1 MTMTSAEIRQS
12 FLDFF
17 ASKGHTIVSSAPLV
31 PDDDPTLLFTNAG
44 MNQFKNIFLGLEKR
58 SYTRAVDTQKCM
70 RVSGKHNDLDDV
82 GRDTYHHTFFEMLGN
97 WSFGDYYKKEAIAWA
112 WELLTEVWG
121 LPAERL
127 WATVFED
134 EKGELEADEE
144 AARWWREV
152 TGIDPQH
159 VLFFG
164 RKDNFWEMGETG
176 PCGPCSEIH
185 FDRGPKYCDMQ
196 DVPGHVC
203 GVNGE
208 CGRFLELW
216 NLVFI
221 QYNRDETGRLEPLP
235 AKHVDTGAG
244 FERLVSILQGVDS
257 NYQTDLFSPIMD
269 RIQELAGH
277 SDAEREE
284 NIVAYRVIADHGR
297 AMTFLVGDGVLP
309 GNEGRNYVL
318 RMILRRAAR
327 FGRKIGFQEPFLAEI
342 AKVVIEIMGP
352 HFTELPARQ
361 EFILETIT
369 QEEKRFYRT
378 LDAGLALLDEIMDEL
393 AATGETV
400 IPGKKA
406 FTLWSERGFP
416 LDLTKDI
423 AEEHGFTV
431 DENGYWQAME
441 EHRLISGAG
450 QRFEALDESNM
461 AVYSRLLDD
470 LKQKGKLSP
479 QGVLHLYDGKV
490 DLDTEVVALLKE
502 GKVATSAK
510 EGDEVEVVL
519 TSTPFYV
526 ESGGQV
532 CDIGFIA
539 HYHESESEPRWEVEV
554 QEAYRP
560 LPGLIVHRGKVIA
573 GTPRVGDEVW
583 AVVDYERRLDIAR
596 NHTATHLLHS
606 ELRYVLGEHV
616 QQAGSLVAPDRLR
629 FDFTHS
635 AMLTQDELD
644 AVERS
649 VNDAILAN
657 YPLAVVHTDYH
668 SAVEGGA
675 IALFG
680 EKYGEQVR
688 VIKIG
693 APSEPFS
700 QELCG
705 GTHVSRTGEIGL
717 FRILSESSVGAGVRR
732 IEAVTGRA
740 AQRLAQSRL
749 NVLDA
754 AAAYLNCSPDEVDRK
769 VLGLMGELQKRE
781 KEIER
786 LQRKIAQHDF
796 EALLTQV
803 RDVEGVRVLAAQVE
817 ATSVET
823 LREMSDWFRNRM
835 GSGVI
840 VLGAVMAGKPN
851 FVAAITPD
859 LTQRGLHAG
868 RLVKAV
874 AQVVG
879 GGGGGK
885 PTLAQAGGRD
895 VSRMGEALSLVPGLV
910 EKAVSGGLRPKSQ
923 ISMTKSQ

>member
-1 MTMTSAEIRQS
+1 MTMTSAEIRQG

-17 ASKGHTIVSSAPLV
+17 AGKGHTIVPSASLV
-31 PDDDPTLLFTNAG
+31 PEDDPTLLFTNAG

-58 SYTRAVDTQKCM
+58 AYTRAADTQKCM

-82 GRDTYHHTFFEMLGN
+82 GRDTYHHTFFEMMGN

-112 WELLTEVWG
+112 WELLTEIWG

-127 WATVFED
+127 WATVFKD
-134 EKGELEADEE
+134 DQGELEPDEE
-144 AARWWREV
+144 AERWWRET
-152 TGIDPQH
+152 TGINPRQI
-159 VLFFG
+159 LFFG
-164 RKDNFWEMGETG
+164 RKDNFWEMGDTG
-176 PCGPCSEIH
+176 PCGPCSEVH
-185 FDRGPKYCDMQ
+185 YDRGPEYCDKR
-196 DVPGHVC
+196 DVSNHVC
-203 GVNGE
+203 QVNGD
-208 CGRFLELW
+208 CGRFIELW

-221 QYNRDETGRLEPLP
+221 QYNCDETGHLNPLP
-235 AKHVDTGAG
+235 AQHVDTGAG

-257 NYQTDLFSPIMD
+257 NYETDLFSPVLD
-269 RIQELAGH
+269 RIQELVGH
-277 SDAEREE
+277 SDAERAE

-297 AMTFLVGDGVLP
+297 AITFLVGDGVLP
-309 GNEGRNYVL
+309 GNEGRKYVL

-342 AKVVIEIMGP
+342 AKVVIEIMGS

-361 EFILETIT
+361 KFILETIT
-369 QEEKRFYRT
+369 QEEKRFYHT
-378 LDAGLALLDEIMDEL
+378 LDAGLALLDEIIDEL
-393 AATGETV
+393 SATGETV
-400 IPGKKA
+400 IPGDKA

-423 AEEHGFTV
+423 AEEHRLTV
-431 DENGYWQAME
+431 EEDGYWQAMKK
-441 EHRLISGAG
+441 HRLISGAG
-450 QRFEALDESNM
+450 QRFEAQDESEM
-461 AVYSRLLDD
+461 EVYSVLLED
-470 LKQKGKLSP
+470 LQQKGKLP
-479 QGVLHLYDGKV
+479 PPGVLHVYDDNV
-490 DLDTEVVALLKE
+490 DLDTEVVALLKNE
-502 GKVATSAK
+502 KVVTGAK
-510 EGDEVEVVL
+510 IGDEVEMVL
-519 TSTPFYV
+519 AGTPFYV

-532 CDIGFIA
+532 CDTGFVA
-539 HYHESESEPRWEVEV
+539 HYHGDETEPRWEVEV
-554 QEAYRP
+554 REVYRP
-560 LPGLIVHRGKVIA
+560 LPGLIVHRGQVMS
-573 GTPRVGDEVW
+573 GSPRVGDKVW
-583 AVVDYERRLDIAR
+583 ALVDYERRLDIAR

-606 ELRYVLGEHV
+606 ELRYILGEHV

-657 YPLAVVHTDYH
+657 YPLEALHTDYH
-668 SAVEGGA
+668 SAVDGGA
-675 IALFG
+675 LALFG

-688 VIKIG
+688 VIKVG
-693 APSEPFS
+693 VPGEPFS

-705 GTHVSRTGEIGL
+705 GTHVHRTGEVGL

-732 IEAVTGRA
+732 VEAVTGRA
-740 AQRLAQSRL
+740 AQRLAQERL

-754 AAAYLNCSPDEVDRK
+754 AATYLSCNPDEVDRK
-769 VLGLMGELQKRE
+769 VLGLMGELQSRE

-796 EALLTQV
+796 ETLLTQV
-803 RDVEGVRVLAAQVE
+803 RDVDGVRVLAAKVE
-817 ATSVET
+817 AASIET

-840 VLGAVMAGKPN
+840 VLGAVMGGKPN
-851 FVAAITPD
+851 FVAAITAD
-859 LTQRGLHAG
+859 LIQRGLHAG
-868 RLVKAV
+868 QLVKAV

-895 VSRMGEALSLVPGLV
+895 VSRMGEALNLVPDLV
-910 EKAVSGGLRPKSQ
+910 AEAVGEDLRPESK
-923 ISMTKSQ
+923 